1 MDSHAMLGQDQPAAA
16 GSQPADPL
24 LPGGGKQR
32 GPSNSTLD
40 NAPKSHWLVGT
51 MYLLAVL

>member
-1 MDSHAMLGQDQPAAA
+1 MLGQDQPAAA

-40 NAPKSHWLVGT
+40 KAAAPKSHWLVGT

>member
-1 MDSHAMLGQDQPAAA
+1 MLGQDQPAAA